1 MYDRELED
9 AIDAAGRPHVFAAA
23 RLNGWEPG
31 SAPPK
36 WVWWALVREVTGSN
50 EPKIGGKA

>member
-9 AIDAAGRPHVFAAA
+9 AIDAAGRQRVFAAA
-23 RLNGWEPG
+23 RLNGWWPG

-36 WVWWALVREVTGSN
+36 WVWWALVREVTGSD
-50 EPKIGGKA
+50 EPQTRRKA